1 MHFTTSNGSRH
12 TASRIRNECAL
23 ALCPPTSCIMS
34 TDADVEFAHPLRQA
48 LGIDIPLIEP
58 RTILALETEELRRI
72 VSQCRTFGERLNDQW
87 IHLEDAACDR
97 LYALPEAFFTEDI
110 IVEGGSIR
118 SRFMPTCSM
127 DHAAEALR
135 RVVHVGVRGKGLA
148 RATRDFLRMHCDPA
162 DEMHF
167 SEQDHWRSG
176 LGFLFIAM
184 CQAAKAEGRQEEIR
198 LAFQR
203 NNLIRLACLA
213 SDPAVQGIRLVGLH
227 LDTDHTDRIALRRAW
242 NKEMR
247 ELSSTW
253 SDSESSNFGVD
264 AWD

>member
-1 MHFTTSNGSRH
+1 MWYVFQCRSKVHFTTSNGSRH

-23 ALCPPTSCIMS
+23 ALCPPTSCIMP

-72 VSQCRTFGERLNDQW
+72 VSQCRTFDERLNDQW

-97 LYALPEAFFTEDI
+97 LYALPGAFFTQDI
-110 IVEGGSIR
+110 IVECGSIR

-148 RATRDFLRMHCDPA
+148 RATRDFLRMHCDPD
-162 DEMHF
+162 DEVHF
-167 SEQDHWRSG
+167 SEQDHW
-176 LGFLFIAM
+176 
-184 CQAAKAEGRQEEIR
+184 
-198 LAFQR
+198 
-203 NNLIRLACLA
+203 
-213 SDPAVQGIRLVGLH
+213 
-227 LDTDHTDRIALRRAW
+227 
-242 NKEMR
+242 
-247 ELSSTW
+247 
-253 SDSESSNFGVD
+253 
-264 AWD
+264 